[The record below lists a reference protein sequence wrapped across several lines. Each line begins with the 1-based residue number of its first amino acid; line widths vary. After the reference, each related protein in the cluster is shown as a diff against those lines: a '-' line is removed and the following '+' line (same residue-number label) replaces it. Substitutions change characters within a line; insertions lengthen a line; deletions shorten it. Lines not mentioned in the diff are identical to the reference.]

1 MANESQKTTIT
12 TPMGDPP
19 TSTAMEVDHHSA
31 EQQPIDYD
39 DVPALVRKIFTVDD
53 WYSTPPSTQ
62 HRLVGKAPQL
72 AAAAIEQQEEADRNA
87 KKLEREELQTREQ
100 DANDTH
106 AKESNK
112 FVKYKASVSTCSD
125 SRLAIIAEHDAKLAA
140 LEEQEQLAKENVRR
154 QKAVLHT
161 AALIVTKRRE

>member
-1 MANESQKTTIT
+1 
-12 TPMGDPP
+12 
-19 TSTAMEVDHHSA
+19 MEVDQHST

-39 DVPALVRKIFTVDD
+39 DVPVLIRMMFSVDD

-62 HRLVGKAPQL
+62 HKLVGKAPQL

-100 DANDTH
+100 DANDAH

-112 FVKYKASVSTCSD
+112 LAKYEAPVSTFSD

-140 LEEQEQLAKENVRR
+140 LEEQEQL
-154 QKAVLHT
+154 
-161 AALIVTKRRE
+161 I